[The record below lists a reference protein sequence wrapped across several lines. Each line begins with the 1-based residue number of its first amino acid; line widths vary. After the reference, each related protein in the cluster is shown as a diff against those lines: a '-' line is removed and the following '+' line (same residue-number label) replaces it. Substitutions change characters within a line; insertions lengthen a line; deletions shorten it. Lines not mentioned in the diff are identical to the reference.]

1 MSANPNPNY
10 NEKVLGTWTP
20 TEELI
25 AQGALDLRAL
35 GFNVDSNATRPP
47 QETKEA
53 TPVPAKPGY
62 PSKYEEGIS
71 FLDAAI
77 ARAGGEQDSLGL
89 WFGCASTRCGGEP
102 DCAQRWR
109 GAL

>member
-35 GFNVDSNATRPP
+35 GFNVDSNARSPP
-47 QETKEA
+47 AAEA

-62 PSKYEEGIS
+62 PSTYEEGIS

-77 ARAGGEQDSLGL
+77 ARDV
-89 WFGCASTRCGGEP
+89 
-102 DCAQRWR
+102 
-109 GAL
+109 ALFYE